1 MGVTAPPDRRLHR
14 RRLQRRRLLDIVAAA
29 ILLLPALPLLLI
41 GMLAVWI
48 ESGQPIFF
56 GHLRLGLAGRPFRCW
71 KLRTMIVDAED
82 HLDREPLLRE
92 RHIRNGFKLP
102 TDDDPRVTRSG
113 RWLRR
118 SYLDEIPQLFNVL
131 EGSMSLVGPRPIVP
145 DERAFFGNE
154 ADELLTTRPGIFG
167 AWTSLGR
174 KRPDYPDR
182 ARLELDYVRN
192 RSLQQDLV
200 ILLRSV
206 PVILRGQDSQ

>member
-1 MGVTAPPDRRLHR
+1 MGVAMLSR
-14 RRLQRRRLLDIVAAA
+14 RRIGRHRLINFVGAA
-29 ILLLPALPLLLI
+29 ILLLLATPLLLI
-41 GMLAVWI
+41 GILAVWL
-48 ESGQPIFF
+48 ESGRPIFF
-56 GHLRLGLAGRPFRCW
+56 GHLRLGLDGRPFRCW
-71 KLRTMIVDAED
+71 KLRTMIVGAER
-82 HLDREPLLRE
+82 HLEREPLLRE
-92 RHIRNGFKLP
+92 RHIRNGYKLP
-102 TDDDPRVTRSG
+102 TDLDPRVTRSG

-118 SYLDEIPQLFNVL
+118 TYLDEIPQLFNVL

-145 DERAFFGNE
+145 DERAYFGNE
-154 ADELLTTRPGIFG
+154 ADELLTARPGIFG

-174 KRPDYPDR
+174 ERPDYPDR